1 MKKPILIGGG
11 IVLLVLLLGGAA
23 YVGGRLLNGE
33 EIPGFSSGRAGSRDL
48 QILPAKE
55 LPGTPA
61 DVDGIFDHRKD
72 KSIFVGTGNI
82 TGSKGQDASGNLHVT
97 LSHDGP
103 VVEVV
108 VTTQTKIYR
117 DITQQ
122 QFNGRRPDQGQIQQV
137 VEPGT
142 VDEMAQLSMIT
153 VWGRKTGDRY
163 IADVLVY
170 TPPPVLKK

>member
-23 YVGGRLLNGE
+23 YVGGRLLSGE
-33 EIPGFSSGRAGSRDL
+33 GIPGLTSGGARKPNRD
-48 QILPAKE
+48 ILPAKE
-55 LPGTPA
+55 LPQTSP
-61 DVDGIFDHRKD
+61 DVQGIFDHRQD
-72 KSIFVGTGNI
+72 QSIFVGTGNI
-82 TGSKGQDASGNLHVT
+82 TGSKSVDSSGNVHVS

-103 VVEVV
+103 VIEVV

-117 DITQQ
+117 DVTQEQ
-122 QFNGRRPDQGQIQQV
+122 YNGRPPDRVQQV

-142 VDEMAQLSMIT
+142 VGEMGQLSMIT
-153 VWGRKTGDRY
+153 VWGRRTGDRY

-170 TPPPVLKK
+170 TPPPVLNK